1 MDYKRLAEVN
11 AKMETINI
19 KDKQYV
25 KVNERIKAFREL
37 EPNGTIS
44 TEILAL
50 DETSVTVQTTIKDEE
65 GHVLATGISHEDRSD
80 SNINRTSMFENAET
94 SAVGRALGMC
104 GIGVDGNVASYEE
117 VLQAMAQQE
126 LMDKGRKTPARSK
139 NAAQRAT
146 ANDKRTPEEI
156 NAARIIELA
165 KLRGVEP
172 EKIQEA
178 IVGSVEHP
186 EDAAAVSKKLDEWLA
201 IIEKNGG
208 GQA

>member
-1 MDYKRLAEVN
+1 
-11 AKMETINI
+11 
-19 KDKQYV
+19 
-25 KVNERIKAFREL
+25 
-37 EPNGTIS
+37 
-44 TEILAL
+44 
-50 DETSVTVQTTIKDEE
+50 
-65 GHVLATGISHEDRSD
+65 
-80 SNINRTSMFENAET
+80 
-94 SAVGRALGMC
+94 MC

-117 VLQAMAQQE
+117 VLQAMAQYE

-165 KLRGVEP
+165 KLRGVDP

-178 IVGSVEHP
+178 IVGSVEHQ